1 MAERKTPKKTA
12 EKKQEQAAP
21 AFSVRIDRMVDY
33 ENSSVRAIASAN
45 IGGAFAIH
53 GIKVIDSQKGL
64 FVSMPQSSY
73 QDRDGNTKYSDIFHP
88 ITAEART
95 GLKDAVLD
103 AYETK
108 LAEVQEQDGMEES
121 EAQDMGPTM

>member
-21 AFSVRIDRMVDY
+21 VLSVRIDRMVDY
-33 ENSSVRAIASAN
+33 ENSLVRAIASAN

-103 AYETK
+103 AYEAK
-108 LAEVQEQDGMEES
+108 LAEIQEQDSPEES

>member
-1 MAERKTPKKTA
+1 MAAKKTPQKAAATK
-12 EKKQEQAAP
+12 EQHPAP
-21 AFSVRIDRMVDY
+21 ALSVRIDRMVDF

-103 AYETK
+103 AYEAK

>member
-1 MAERKTPKKTA
+1 MATKKAPQKAAARKEQQSTPA
-12 EKKQEQAAP
+12 L
-21 AFSVRIDRMVDY
+21 SVRIDRMVDY

-73 QDRDGNTKYSDIFHP
+73 QDRDGNTKYNDIFHP

-95 GLKDAVLD
+95 ELKDAVLD
-103 AYETK
+103 AYEAK
-108 LAEVQEQDGMEES
+108 LEEVQEQDGQEEG
-121 EAQDMGPTM
+121 ELPDLGPSM